1 MLWVSTQEVL
11 LTLYHAHGTVYTCPL
26 GSYCPHDKFIWI
38 MTTEDMGTLNQL
50 GEFIINCFLLRKA

>member
-1 MLWVSTQEVL
+1 MNSINNVC
-11 LTLYHAHGTVYTCPL
+11 YGYF

-50 GEFIINCFLLRKA
+50 GEFIINCFLLRKV